1 MSVIEPKER
10 ASNLIYRFQIETST
24 SSKEHGINQELAIQ
38 CSLISVDLILNYDN
52 GHRNDYWGEVK
63 QEILKF
69 GKKNLD

>member
-1 MSVIEPKER
+1 MAIIEPKER
-10 ASNLIYRFQIETST
+10 AANLIYRFQIETST

-52 GHRNDYWGEVK
+52 FHRNDYWGEVK

-69 GKKNLD
+69 GKRI